1 MPLIENLLLA
11 NHVESLNGLLYIS
24 GGGWTDLTRPV
35 LAGEAPPPTHLGV
48 GMSVLVGW
56 TETNRRHHVL
66 VYIEPE
72 DSGEPLLRAEAEL
85 EVGRPPGAVEGA
97 DQRAALAFSGEV
109 VFPIAGGYRLVA
121 ELGDSETRSV
131 SFRVHDEVMATGQ

>member
-1 MPLIENLLLA
+1 VPLIENLLLA

-24 GGGWTDLTRPV
+24 GGGWTDLTRP
-35 LAGEAPPPTHLGV
+35 LIPGQGPPPTHLGV

-109 VFPIAGGYRLVA
+109 VFPASGGYRLVA

-131 SFRVHDEVMATGQ
+131 SFRVHDEVVATGQ

>member
-1 MPLIENLLLA
+1 MPQIENLILA
-11 NHVESLNGLLYIS
+11 NHVESLNGLLYVM
-24 GGGWTDLTRPV
+24 GGGWTDLTRNVVP
-35 LAGEAPPPTHLGV
+35 EAPFPPTHLGI

-56 TETNRRHHVL
+56 VETNRRHRVL

-72 DSGEPLLRAEAEL
+72 DSGEPLLRADAEL

-109 VFPIAGGYRLVA
+109 VFPGPGGFRLVA
-121 ELGDSETRSV
+121 EIGDQETRTV
-131 SFRVHDEVMATGQ
+131 SFRVHDQPISAG